1 MIVAHS
7 TPVYLI
13 VDGQPTWKASAVPE
27 LVQRYRTALR
37 EVMDTP
43 IDPEEDLETFETREL
58 LLREWARQR
67 ELLRDG
73 VREADSLLADLVM
86 RLTSH

>member
-1 MIVAHS
+1 
-7 TPVYLI
+7 
-13 VDGQPTWKASAVPE
+13 
-27 LVQRYRTALR
+27 
-37 EVMDTP
+37 MDTP